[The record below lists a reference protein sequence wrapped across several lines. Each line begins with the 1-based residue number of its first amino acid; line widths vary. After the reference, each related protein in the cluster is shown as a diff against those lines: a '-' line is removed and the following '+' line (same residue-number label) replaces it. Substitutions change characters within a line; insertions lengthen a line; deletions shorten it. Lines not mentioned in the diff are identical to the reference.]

1 MKKMHELKQLRE
13 SSQCTDTEDDSS
25 SSIEDSNNT
34 IKKTD
39 IKSRRKQDKPKRI
52 RRHRAS
58 DNASEGVVQALRQ
71 EIAKLKCNASEGVVQ
86 ALRQEIAKLKC
97 TQDQMEKYQVNLERD
112 HRCLQ
117 RQLLAVDFSKQMTE
131 MKNRELQQEIR
142 DIVEDQ
148 LRFDNFIRH
157 GAAAKPIHKMKQDHA
172 AEIGL
177 LQIEN
182 RILQQKLERCE
193 QSLLKNGERRHLSM
207 LADLPPQT

>member
-71 EIAKLKCNASEGVVQ
+71 EIAKLKC
-86 ALRQEIAKLKC
+86 

-117 RQLLAVDFSKQMTE
+117 RQLLAVEFSKQMTE